1 MFVRRDNLKCRICKN
16 CTFPCQRWNCGCKK
30 RRWCSFSEALQRHCY
45 LLLLLP
51 TNAATCDGPHSSRV
65 IGPCS
70 QSPSNQRRAP
80 GLWGK
85 PPQYGVT
92 GGSDR
97 QTGQRVMLESQAFLS
112 IHLRATDTAVKLDT
126 NTTTQGRN
134 SERDQERVLLP
145 PKLQRR
151 GLVF

>member
-1 MFVRRDNLKCRICKN
+1 MVLILRSS
-16 CTFPCQRWNCGCKK
+16 T
-30 RRWCSFSEALQRHCY
+30 ARHCY

-97 QTGQRVMLESQAFLS
+97 QTGQRVMLESQVFLS

-134 SERDQERVLLP
+134 SERDQERVLFF
-145 PKLQRR
+145 
-151 GLVF
+151 VFLFELEGICCARFKSRVTLMSFQFCN

>member
-1 MFVRRDNLKCRICKN
+1 MLILRSSTAR
-16 CTFPCQRWNCGCKK
+16 Q
-30 RRWCSFSEALQRHCY
+30 CY
-45 LLLLLP
+45 LLLLLH

-112 IHLRATDTAVKLDT
+112 IHLRDTDTGVKLDT
-126 NTTTQGRN
+126 NTTVQDFRQKSRVSAYFSLNWRGFLIEL
-134 SERDQERVLLP
+134 ERICCARSKSRVTLMS
-145 PKLQRR
+145 
-151 GLVF
+151 F